1 MLTNNM
7 LRGNAKQRSVRNP
20 LLPRENYWY
29 AKNRFSKDL
38 LMEPINEKEDDSFTR
53 GMNDLNG

>member
-1 MLTNNM
+1 M
-7 LRGNAKQRSVRNP
+7 LRGKAKQRSVRNP